1 MDTVPIFSEP
11 HEGPGP
17 MNPPTPE
24 PVARDRRP
32 EYSPASV
39 VLDVCA
45 VLRRAGIGIE
55 PGPNVM
61 YTASIA
67 AADLLR
73 ALGIKPTSAP
83 ER

>member
-1 MDTVPIFSEP
+1 MSTLTPDTGWNSGSGSV
-11 HEGPGP
+11 
-17 MNPPTPE
+17 
-24 PVARDRRP
+24 RDNRP

-39 VLDVCA
+39 VLDIRA
-45 VLRRAGIGIE
+45 ALARAGVRTE
-55 PGPNVM
+55 PSPNQL

-73 ALGIKPTSAP
+73 ALGVRPTSAP